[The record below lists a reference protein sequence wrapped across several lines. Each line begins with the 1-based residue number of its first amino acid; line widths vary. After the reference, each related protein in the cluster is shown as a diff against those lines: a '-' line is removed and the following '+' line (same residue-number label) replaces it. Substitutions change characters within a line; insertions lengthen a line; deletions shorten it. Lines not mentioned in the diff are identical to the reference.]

1 MKDRIKE
8 LGQIL
13 NILNPFATTVIKPDK
28 GTKVEFEDL
37 RMLDDVEIHFDERGR
52 LIIPTGGSAKVTFKN
67 RGGKFSLKIDDY
79 KERTAHTPGAKITGV
94 LKFNL
99 DPDNPRQ
106 TIPGYGTFTYD
117 KE

>member
-8 LGQIL
+8 FARIL
-13 NILNPFATTVIKPDK
+13 NVLNPFTTTVVKPWP
-28 GTKVEFEDL
+28 GTEIEFEDL
-37 RMLDDVEIHFDERGR
+37 RMLHNVVIHFDEEGQ

-79 KERTAHTPGAKITGV
+79 KERTAHTPGAKITGD

-99 DPDNPRQ
+99 DAEDSQ
-106 TIPGYGTFTYD
+106 QVIPGYGTFSY
-117 KE
+117 KNE